1 MSQEV
6 TTFIAKWAERD
17 PAIRLVLLFAPESR
31 RDAAGLWLALLREIE
46 DAALERSAP
55 QIGAAKLAFYAR
67 EFAEGVGAAHP
78 LVRLWRERSARASGE
93 RLVAAARDLMELVAV
108 ESAEDLSERLRPWA
122 AAAAEAAEALFGEAL
137 AAPPIA
143 ADFLLRRLTA
153 LPSAIRRGQL
163 WLPLDLLAAEGLDR
177 GRIARGEPDAMPALA
192 RARARLA
199 SWWLARIEPG
209 GGAVGGVLVAL
220 VRLRLRRLSKIGA
233 GNDWPALRAL
243 WAAWRAARA
252 VDRDC

>member
-1 MSQEV
+1 MSDEV
-6 TTFIAKWAERD
+6 ASFIAKWAERD
-17 PAIRLVLLFAPESR
+17 PAIRLVLLFAPGSR
-31 RDAAGLWLALLREIE
+31 RHAAGVWFALLREIE

-55 QIGAAKLAFYAR
+55 QIAAAKLAFYAR

-78 LVRLWRERSARASGE
+78 LVRLWRERSARACGE
-93 RLVAAARDLMELVAV
+93 RLAAAARELMELVAV
-108 ESAEDLSERLRPWA
+108 ESAEELSERLRPWA
-122 AAAAEAAEALFGEAL
+122 AAAAEAAEALFGEVL

-143 ADFLLRRLTA
+143 ADFLLRRLA
-153 LPSAIRRGQL
+153 GLQSGIRRGQL

-177 GRIARGEPDAMPALA
+177 SRIAIGEPAAMPALA

-209 GGAVGGVLVAL
+209 GGAVGGVLAAL
-220 VRLRLRRLSKIGA
+220 VRLRLGRLSRIGTGA
-233 GNDWPALRAL
+233 DWPALRAL
-243 WAAWRAARA
+243 WTAWRAARA